1 MSSDLSGKVVLITGG
16 GSGIGRAT
24 AEMVAASGGQA
35 VAADLTAPDWCGNGV
50 LGLQLDVTDADRTS
64 AVVAEILERFGRID
78 GLVTCAGIVAS
89 GEIEAMSLTDW
100 QRALDVH
107 LTGTML
113 SCRAV
118 AGAMKAAGSGS
129 IVNIASVYGMT
140 GCSGNLPYNVA
151 KGGILQLSRSL
162 AADLAPHGVRANSV
176 SPGYITTPMTS
187 MVEGYQPIHDAFV
200 AMHLLGRPG
209 RPEEVAAVIG
219 FLLSDASSYVTAAN
233 IPVDGGFSGAQ
244 VIKPSFGTGQ

>member
-1 MSSDLSGKVVLITGG
+1 MSADLSGKVVLVTGG

-24 AEMVAASGGQA
+24 AELVAASGGQA
-35 VAADLTAPDWCGNGV
+35 IATDLKAPDWCGNGV
-50 LGLQLDVTDADRTS
+50 LGMQLDVTDADRTD
-64 AVVAEILERFGRID
+64 AVVAELVDRFGRID
-78 GLVTCAGIVAS
+78 GLVTCAGIVAT
-89 GEIEAMSLTDW
+89 GDVVAMDLADW

-118 AGAMKAAGSGS
+118 APAMKAAGGGS
-129 IVNIASVYGMT
+129 IVNIASIYGMT
-140 GCSGNLPYNVA
+140 GGAGNLPYNVA
-151 KGGILQLSRSL
+151 KGGILQMSRSL
-162 AADLAPHGVRANSV
+162 AADLAPFGIRANAV
-176 SPGYITTPMTS
+176 SPGYISTPMTS

-209 RPEEVAAVIG
+209 RPDEVAAVIG

-244 VIKPSFGTGQ
+244 VIRP

>member
-1 MSSDLSGKVVLITGG
+1 MSADLSGKVVLVTGG

-24 AEMVAASGGQA
+24 AELVAAGGGQA
-35 VAADLTAPDWCGNGV
+35 IAADLTVPDWCGNGV
-50 LGLQLDVTDADRTS
+50 LGMQLDVTDADRTG
-64 AVVAEILERFGRID
+64 AVVDEVLGRFDRID
-78 GLVTCAGIVAS
+78 GLVTCAGIVAT
-89 GEIEAMSLTDW
+89 GDVVAMDLADW

-118 AGAMKAAGSGS
+118 APAMKAAGSGS

-140 GCSGNLPYNVA
+140 GGAGNLPYNVA
-151 KGGILQLSRSL
+151 KGGILQMSRSL
-162 AADLAPHGVRANSV
+162 AADLAPFGIRANAV

-209 RPEEVAAVIG
+209 RPEEVAAVIA

-244 VIKPSFGTGQ
+244 VIRP

>member
-1 MSSDLSGKVVLITGG
+1 MNTDLSGKVVLVTGA

-24 AEMVAASGGQA
+24 AQLVAQNGGQA
-35 VAADLTAPDWCGNGV
+35 VATDLVAPEFDSNAI
-50 LGLQLDVTDADRTS
+50 LGLRHDVTDAVRTD
-64 AVVAEILERFGRID
+64 AVVAEVLDRFSRID
-78 GLVTCAGIVAS
+78 GLVTCAGIVAT
-89 GEIEAMSLTDW
+89 GDVEAMDLADW

-118 AGAMKAAGSGS
+118 APAMKTAGSGS
-129 IVNIASVYGMT
+129 IVNIASIYGMT
-140 GCSGNLPYNVA
+140 GGAGNLPYNVA

-162 AADLAPHGVRANSV
+162 AADLAPFGIRANSV

-187 MVEGYQPIHDAFV
+187 MVEGYQPVHDAFV

-219 FLLSDASSYVTAAN
+219 FLLSDAASYVTAAN

-244 VIKPSFGTGQ
+244 VIRP